1 MILPSFDR
9 TRRSRCD
16 WKQGALLLLLLPLLF
31 AGGVTA
37 QPPAPA
43 KGTRVETGEINGA
56 PFRIELPDP
65 LPVGGLAGLVVYCH
79 GYQVASAPYR
89 FDLLRGAVLRQLFL
103 KRGFAFAESAYSR
116 QGWAIK
122 EGVEDTEAL
131 RRYFVRTYGE
141 VREAYVLGHS
151 MGGVITLATIER
163 YPEAYQGALPMC
175 GPLNASL
182 NGLQERVFDMLATFD
197 ALFPG
202 VVGPLTG
209 LAAGA
214 KLDGARVKAAIDG
227 APERAASYAARYSLA
242 GQGEIPGVLPFF
254 YEINRELQARAGGN
268 PFDNRQTIYDGFG
281 DDLSLNRTIQRVAA
295 DPRARDYLR
304 QYHLPTGMVAR
315 PVLSLHTIHDPLIP
329 GRYISD
335 YAAITR
341 LTGRQD
347 LFTAKFTAGRGHCAF
362 TPQQM
367 DTAFDELRRW
377 AREGVRPEPGEVR

>member
-1 MILPSFDR
+1 MIKKLFHNPVR
-9 TRRSRCD
+9 ARHN
-16 WKQGALLLLLLPLLF
+16 WKPAVLLLLLASLF
-31 AGGVTA
+31 FEGGVTA
-37 QPPAPA
+37 QPTTSPT
-43 KGTRVETGEINGA
+43 GTRVETGEINGA

-65 LPVGGLAGLVVYCH
+65 LPAGGLAGLVIYCH
-79 GYQVASAPYR
+79 GYQSVSSPYR
-89 FDLLRGAVLRQLFL
+89 FDLLRGAIFRKLFL
-103 KRGFAFAESAYSR
+103 NRGFAFAESAYSR

-122 EGVEDTEAL
+122 EGVEETEAL
-131 RRYFVRTYGE
+131 RKYFIRTYGE

-163 YPEAYQGALPMC
+163 YPEAYQGAMPMC

-197 ALFPG
+197 VLFPG

-209 LAAGA
+209 LAVGA
-214 KLDGARVKAAIDG
+214 KLDGAKVKAAVEA
-227 APERAASYAARYSLA
+227 APERATSYAARYSLA
-242 GQGEIPGVLPFF
+242 GPAEIPGVLTFF
-254 YEINRELQARAGGN
+254 YEINRELQVRAGGN

-281 DDLSLNRTIQRVAA
+281 DDLSLNRTIQRVTA

-304 QYHLPTGMVAR
+304 QYHTPTGMVTR

-335 YAAITR
+335 YAATTR

-347 LFTAKFTAGRGHCAF
+347 LFTAKFTAGRGHCSF

-367 DTAFDELRRW
+367 DKGFEELRRW

>member
-1 MILPSFDR
+1 MIKDSVRR
-9 TRRSRCD
+9 TPRLRRD
-16 WKQGALLLLLLPLLF
+16 WNPGALLLTLVFLF
-31 AGGVTA
+31 FEGGVPA
-37 QPPAPA
+37 QTPAAPT
-43 KGTRVETGEINGA
+43 GSRVETGEINGA

-65 LPVGGLAGLVVYCH
+65 LPAGGLAGLVIYCH
-79 GYQVASAPYR
+79 GYQSVSTPYR
-89 FDLLRGAVLRQLFL
+89 FDLLRGAIFRKLCLN
-103 KRGFAFAESAYSR
+103 RGFAFAESAYSR

-122 EGVEDTEAL
+122 EGVEETEAL
-131 RRYFVRTYGE
+131 RKYFLRTYGE

-163 YPEAYQGALPMC
+163 YPEAYQGAMPMC

-209 LAAGA
+209 LATGA
-214 KLDGARVKAAIDG
+214 KLDGAKVKAAVDA
-227 APERAASYAARYSLA
+227 APERATSYAARYSLA
-242 GQGEIPGVLPFF
+242 GPAEIPGVLTFF
-254 YEINRELQARAGGN
+254 YEINRELQVRAGGN
-268 PFDNRQTIYDGFG
+268 PFDNRQTLYDGFG
-281 DDLSLNRTIQRVAA
+281 DDLSLNRTIQRVIA

-304 QYHLPTGMVAR
+304 QYHTPTGLVAR

-347 LFTAKFTAGRGHCAF
+347 LFTAKFTAGRGHCSF

-367 DTAFDELRRW
+367 DKGFDELRRW
-377 AREGVRPEPGEVR
+377 AREGIRPEPGEVR

>member
-1 MILPSFDR
+1 MIKKPFHNPVR
-9 TRRSRCD
+9 PRHH
-16 WKQGALLLLLLPLLF
+16 WKPAALLLLLASLF
-31 AGGVTA
+31 FEGDVTA
-37 QPPAPA
+37 QPTIAPT
-43 KGTRVETGEINGA
+43 GTRVETGEINGA

-65 LPVGGLAGLVVYCH
+65 LPAGGLAGLVIYCH
-79 GYQVASAPYR
+79 GYQSVSSPYR
-89 FDLLRGAVLRQLFL
+89 FDLLRGAIFRKLFL
-103 KRGFAFAESAYSR
+103 NRGFAFAESAYSR

-131 RRYFVRTYGE
+131 RKYFLRTYGE

-163 YPEAYQGALPMC
+163 YPEAYQGAMPMC

-182 NGLQERVFDMLATFD
+182 NGLQERVFDLLATFD
-197 ALFPG
+197 VLFPG

-209 LAAGA
+209 LAVGA
-214 KLDGARVKAAIDG
+214 KLDGAKVKAAVEA
-227 APERAASYAARYSLA
+227 APERATSYAARYSLA
-242 GQGEIPGVLPFF
+242 GPAEIPGVLTFF
-254 YEINRELQARAGGN
+254 YEINRELQVRAGGN

-281 DDLSLNRTIQRVAA
+281 DDLSLNRTIQRVTA

-304 QYHLPTGMVAR
+304 QYHTPTGLVAR

-335 YAAITR
+335 YAATTR

-347 LFTAKFTAGRGHCAF
+347 LFTAKFTAGRGHCSF

-367 DTAFDELRRW
+367 DKGFEELRRW